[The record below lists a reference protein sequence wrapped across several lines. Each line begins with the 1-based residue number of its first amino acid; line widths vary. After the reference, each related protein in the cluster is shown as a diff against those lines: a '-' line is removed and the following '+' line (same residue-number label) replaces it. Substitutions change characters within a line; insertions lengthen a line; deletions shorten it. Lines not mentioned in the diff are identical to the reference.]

1 MNELTI
7 SDLTSVLVLGLDVA
21 VRDIKDNGF
30 SDLLGLGG
38 VSSLSVRHYNKKF
51 SNMKKGGKNLIL
63 CLLPCFNRESES
75 P

>member
-38 VSSLSVRHYNKKF
+38 VSSLSKKF